1 MLPAQ
6 KHTLETLLADAVRQ
20 VVQASQGAPEANF
33 VEPVIV
39 LERPKVAAH
48 GDVASNVAMQL
59 AKPLRANPRQLAQ
72 QIVDAVLGLAAAQG
86 LVDAAEVAGPGFIN
100 LRLAASAK
108 QAVVP
113 AAIAE
118 GARYGYSDRDEGK
131 RVLIEFVSANPTRPL
146 QGGHAGHATPGDA
159 LA

>member
-6 KHTLETLLADAVRQ
+6 KHTLETLLADAVKQ
-20 VVQASQGAPEANF
+20 VVQASQGASEASF
-33 VEPVIV
+33 VAPVIV
-39 LERPKVAAH
+39 LERPKVAVH

-72 QIVDAVLGLAAAQG
+72 QIVDAVLALPAALG

-100 LRLAASAK
+100 LRLAAAAK

-113 AAIAE
+113 RSE
-118 GARYGYSDRDEGK
+118 EHTSE
-131 RVLIEFVSANPTRPL
+131 L
-146 QGGHAGHATPGDA
+146 QSHHD
-159 LA
+159 LV

>member
-6 KHTLETLLADAVRQ
+6 KHTLETLLADAVKQ
-20 VVQASQGAPEANF
+20 VVQASQGASEANF

-72 QIVDAVLGLAAAQG
+72 QIVDAVLALPAAQG

-100 LRLAASAK
+100 LRLAAAAK

-113 AAIAE
+113 AAIVE
-118 GARYGYSDRDEGK
+118 GAQYGYNARRRQTRADRIRFGEPD
-131 RVLIEFVSANPTRPL
+131 RAAACRP
-146 QGGHAGHATPGDA
+146 
-159 LA
+159 